1 MLIIFVKI
9 KYTKNKNNF
18 EICLFCF
25 ILQTIKARL
34 FKLTKKT
41 FKHLRKHKKHYN
53 LIKINKIKN

>member
-18 EICLFCF
+18 EICLVCF

-34 FKLTKKT
+34 FKLTKKKT
-41 FKHLRKHKKHYN
+41 FKHLRKQ
-53 LIKINKIKN
+53 IKNTII

>member
-18 EICLFCF
+18 EICLVCF

-34 FKLTKKT
+34 FKLTEKT
-41 FKHLRKHKKHYN
+41 FKYLRKQ
-53 LIKINKIKN
+53 IKNTII